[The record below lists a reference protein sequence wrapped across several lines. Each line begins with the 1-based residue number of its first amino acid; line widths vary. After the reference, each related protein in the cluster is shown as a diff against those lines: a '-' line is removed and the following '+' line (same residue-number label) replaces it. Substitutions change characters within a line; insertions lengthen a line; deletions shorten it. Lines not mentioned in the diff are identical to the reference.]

1 MAAAAS
7 AVRRQRWALLVAIA
21 LVVVWG
27 SNFTVQKQVYQ
38 AMSVGGF
45 LFARYLLLA
54 MLATVLLCRQHGL
67 HWPRLSRSEWPPM
80 LRTAVVGQFLHVAF
94 VTYGI
99 HWSTAFS
106 SSLILACGPVFTLLI
121 LRLTG
126 KERLVPQ
133 QVVGV
138 ALACAG
144 VLVFL
149 SDKLL
154 RADWSASGGD
164 LMLLTGALL
173 FSLYTVQTRPLFER
187 HGGLVTICYA
197 TLLAVLPMLLLGAS
211 SALQL
216 DWRTLSAP
224 VWLGFVWSVVVVA
237 FFGWMVWA
245 WVNAERGVARTAPW
259 MCLLPPVAGAVAWL
273 AGGEVFSGAKLAGA
287 AVALV
292 GVALAQWA
300 GRPARVGQPG

>member
-1 MAAAAS
+1 MAASSPA
-7 AVRRQRWALLVAIA
+7 RQRWALLVAVL
-21 LVVVWG
+21 LVIVWG

-54 MLATVLLCRQHGL
+54 LLATALLCRQHGL

-80 LRTAVVGQFLHVAF
+80 LRTAIVGQFLHVAF

-121 LRLTG
+121 LRVSG

-144 VLVFL
+144 VLLFL

-154 RADWSASGGD
+154 RADWSAGGGD

-211 SALQL
+211 AALRF
-216 DWRTLSAP
+216 DWRTLTAP
-224 VWLGFVWSVVVVA
+224 IWLGFVWSVVVVA

-245 WVNAERGVARTAPW
+245 WVNAERGVARTAPL
-259 MCLLPPVAGAVAWL
+259 MYLLPPVAGAVAWL

-300 GRPARVGQPG
+300 GRPARAGQPG

>member
-54 MLATVLLCRQHGL
+54 ILATVLLCRQHGL

-245 WVNAERGVARTAPW
+245 WVNAERGVARTAPL
-259 MCLLPPVAGAVAWL
+259 MYLLPPVAGAVAWL